1 MEPGM
6 CPTETS
12 PAVSSRNMPLLYA
25 QGDFVVPLGDAK
37 DHRVGV
43 LVAHTFGK
51 VPPVLG
57 IIQRCFLAYRV
68 V

>member
-1 MEPGM
+1 
-6 CPTETS
+6 
-12 PAVSSRNMPLLYA
+12 MPLLYA

-51 VPPVLG
+51 VPPVLE